1 MSSRNNL
8 LNKKQLETAR
18 LIYNSLLFCKD
29 NKALHSIEKLKSL
42 IQKNFL
48 EQNDMRLE
56 YVEFVDASTL
66 QPISKFQEKDKNAI
80 CIAAYIEG
88 VRLIDNI
95 IL

>member
-1 MSSRNNL
+1 
-8 LNKKQLETAR
+8 
-18 LIYNSLLFCKD
+18 
-29 NKALHSIEKLKSL
+29 
-42 IQKNFL
+42 
-48 EQNDMRLE
+48 MRLE